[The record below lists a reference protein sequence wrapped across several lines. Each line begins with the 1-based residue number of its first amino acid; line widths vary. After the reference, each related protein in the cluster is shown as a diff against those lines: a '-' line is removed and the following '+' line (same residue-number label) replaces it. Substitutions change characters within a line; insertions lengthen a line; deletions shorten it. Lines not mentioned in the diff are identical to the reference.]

1 MAEPKE
7 KTPAGNTV
15 VYSYGGQYD
24 PRTKT
29 LSNLNMQPRETA
41 GTEERV
47 SRSGRPRGSTRE
59 KTESSM
65 REKLLPAEV
74 DVQRV
79 PVLHVLAQPS
89 KAKCRKDKGR
99 RTMTSQNTVSTERP
113 YDRQR

>member
-7 KTPAGNTV
+7 NPPAGNTV

-65 REKLLPAEV
+65 REKYSTLKKENSALKKRIKELEAQNNRYRLAMAKLSQVFAAIESEV
-74 DVQRV
+74 QE
-79 PVLHVLAQPS
+79 
-89 KAKCRKDKGR
+89 G
-99 RTMTSQNTVSTERP
+99 
-113 YDRQR
+113 